1 MKKFRFM
8 LPALVFALTFAFSFA
23 SVSDMFVTKYAYQ
36 DTSVSPNVCREL
48 QSNPCD
54 NVDNFTCTVI
64 SATHGG
70 EYQVFSSDVPE
81 NAPAECSIQLRNSQ
95 PEPILVP

>member
-23 SVSDMFVTKYAYQ
+23 SVSDMFVTKYSYQ
-36 DTSVSPNVCREL
+36 DTNADVCREL

-54 NVDNFTCTVI
+54 NEGNYTCTVI
-64 SATHGG
+64 SSAHGG
-70 EYQVFSSDVPE
+70 PFDAFTYEGDENSEAVCATPLKNSTPIPIPVP
-81 NAPAECSIQLRNSQ
+81 
-95 PEPILVP
+95 

>member
-23 SVSDMFVTKYAYQ
+23 SVSDMFVTKYSYM
-36 DTSVSPNVCREL
+36 DTNADVCREL
-48 QSNPCD
+48 DENPCD
-54 NVDNFTCTVI
+54 NLTETPCTVI

-70 EYQVFSSDVPE
+70 PYQVFSSNVPE
-81 NAPAECSIQLRNSQ
+81 NAPAECSIALKNST
-95 PEPILVP
+95 PEAILVP